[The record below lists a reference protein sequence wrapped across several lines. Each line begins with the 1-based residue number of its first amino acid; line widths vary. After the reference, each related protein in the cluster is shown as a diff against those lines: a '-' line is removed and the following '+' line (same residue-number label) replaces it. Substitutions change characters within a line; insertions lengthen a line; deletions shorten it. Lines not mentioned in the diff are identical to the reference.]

1 MFRKVS
7 ISLILTALVVFFSL
21 SFARVG
27 MSGSMPEAG
36 DAVYRDIDT
45 SITSIKLVGHAG
57 LYIGNSEV
65 IHMQYPRIA
74 KGDLVNSFYV
84 DYWGSFYAGN
94 NNAAKKRVEKA
105 KELLKIG
112 ATYSFMGYKNFDWT
126 YPMQPHGRCDG
137 LIEYCYEIVDKDIVP
152 NDNGWTKL
160 SPQLQWKSSR
170 ITKRYSSARGKT
182 AYNSALIGVDK
193 KLEKLL

>member
-1 MFRKVS
+1 MVRKVFS
-7 ISLILTALVVFFSL
+7 FLAVIAFVVFFSL
-21 SFARVG
+21 VFTRVG

-57 LYIGNSEV
+57 IYIGNFEV
-65 IHMQYPRIA
+65 IHMQYPKIA
-74 KGDLVNSFYV
+74 KGDLSNSFYV

-94 NNAAKKRVEKA
+94 SKAAENRVKKA

-137 LIEYCYEIVDKDIVP
+137 LIEYCYAIAG
-152 NDNGWTKL
+152 NDYNGLVKL
-160 SPQLQWKSSR
+160 DRKF
-170 ITKRYSSARGKT
+170 TEKR
-182 AYNSALIGVDK
+182 
-193 KLEKLL
+193 